1 MSHLQWNS
9 PKYVLE
15 RKIYS
20 LSYSY
25 IYIYENGLKTIAL
38 DRANSAT
45 FSSFKK
51 FFNKKNQERA
61 FIEIRGRSRC
71 LETHTN
77 PSTPPIFP
85 LSYPYRAG
93 IEWAEM

>member
-1 MSHLQWNS
+1 MEQ
-9 PKYVLE
+9 PQVRT
-15 RKIYS
+15 RKKDL
-20 LSYSY
+20 LSFVFIY
-25 IYIYENGLKTIAL
+25 IYIYENELKTIAL

-93 IEWAEM
+93 VEWAEM

>member
-20 LSYSY
+20 LSSSLSH
-25 IYIYENGLKTIAL
+25 IYVYVYENGLKTIVRIPL
-38 DRANSAT
+38 RSPSA
-45 FSSFKK
+45 FKK
-51 FFNKKNQERA
+51 FFNKKNLELSSK
-61 FIEIRGRSRC
+61 FEGRC

-77 PSTPPIFP
+77 PSILP
-85 LSYPYRAG
+85 LSYPYR
-93 IEWAEM
+93 EWAEM